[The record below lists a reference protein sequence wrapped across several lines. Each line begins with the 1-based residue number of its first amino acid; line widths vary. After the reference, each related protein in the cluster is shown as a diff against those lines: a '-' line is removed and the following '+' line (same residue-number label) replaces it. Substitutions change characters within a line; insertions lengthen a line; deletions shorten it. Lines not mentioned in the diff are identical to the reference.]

1 MIGQSMA
8 ALGKTPDRTAS
19 RTRAERSKMLL
30 DGEDRFMSSQSIPRD
45 LSHQS
50 HSDASESQR
59 DLPDAQRRR
68 ADAEMA
74 RVLHTKPLRM
84 ASDPS
89 SGTIAHW
96 KHEPLHDVVEP
107 MTDHVIMAYNGT
119 MQRVERRSGR
129 SVAIGTFRPG
139 VVIIIPEGSSSRW
152 DIPKPVDVV
161 QLYLPR
167 TTLKRVADEA
177 DTAAPIDLLER
188 TGHPDPVTSRLL
200 LSAADSLE
208 GNGALDTLFRHQL
221 TDLLATRV
229 LAAHT
234 GSPATTIQPIMGG
247 LSPKVLLRATERLR
261 SDSDADV
268 SLAALASDAGLSRF
282 HFCRAFKEST
292 GLSPHAWLRQHRLE
306 QAMYMLRDTDESVV
320 SVAAALGYASQ
331 TAFAAA
337 FRKLTGETP
346 SDWRRRMR

>member
-1 MIGQSMA
+1 MSKQILRDPSEN
-8 ALGKTPDRTAS
+8 RTAAS
-19 RTRAERSKMLL
+19 ET
-30 DGEDRFMSSQSIPRD
+30 
-45 LSHQS
+45 
-50 HSDASESQR
+50 HSDSE
-59 DLPDAQRRR
+59 PNAQRRS

-74 RVLHTKPLRM
+74 RVLHTQPLRM

-96 KHEPLHDVVEP
+96 QHDPLHDVVEP
-107 MTDHVIMAYNGT
+107 MTDHVIMAYNGS

-139 VVIIIPEGSSSRW
+139 VVIVIPQGSSSRW

-161 QLYLPR
+161 QLYLPP
-167 TTLKRVADEA
+167 TTLKRIADEA
-177 DTAAPIDLLER
+177 NTATPIDLLER
-188 TGHPDPVTSRLL
+188 TGHPDPITSRLL
-200 LSAADSLE
+200 LSASDSLE
-208 GNGALDTLFRHQL
+208 GNGALDALFRHQL

-234 GSPATTIQPIMGG
+234 GSPTTIQPTMGG
-247 LSPKVLLRATERLR
+247 LSPKVMLRAIERLR

-282 HFCRAFKEST
+282 HFCRAFKDST
-292 GLSPHAWLRQHRLE
+292 GLSPHAWLRQYRIE
-306 QAMYMLRDTDESVV
+306 QAMNMLRDTDESVV
-320 SVAAALGYASQ
+320 SVAVALGYSSQ

-346 SDWRRRMR
+346 SDWRRRVR